1 MDRKIIKILLI
12 IIAIII
18 IGSIAIAI
26 VGYLTPDTL
35 VKTSG
40 APRSESL
47 RVVNTVESSPGYQ
60 VVENKFDG
68 YQITVPSNWLVD
80 NTAGKA
86 SGLKVYYDKDAK
98 SFEELPLEF
107 EDGLL
112 LNIVALDNP
121 KDIEIYIPTDAEF
134 NEIEISGERVFVS
147 RYKAL
152 EEVGTDENFNDILEI
167 IEESQVT
174 AYIFRGG
181 GKTYL
186 VNCIAI
192 ATNFLELATLCE
204 EQVQTFT
211 ITN

>member
-1 MDRKIIKILLI
+1 MDRKIIKIFLI
-12 IIAIII
+12 IIAFII

-26 VGYLTPDTL
+26 VGYLTTDTIMKIPGL
-35 VKTSG
+35 
-40 APRSESL
+40 PRDEGFRL
-47 RVVNTVESSPGYQ
+47 ITAEESSPGYQ

-68 YQITVPSNWLVD
+68 YQITVPSDWLVD

-86 SGLKVYYDKDAK
+86 SGLKVYYDKDAR
-98 SFEELPLEF
+98 SFEELPSEL
-107 EDGLL
+107 EDGLF
-112 LNIVALDNP
+112 LNILALDNP

-134 NEIEISGERVFVS
+134 NEIEINGERVFVS

-186 VNCIAI
+186 VTCTAI

-204 EQVQTFT
+204 EQAQTFT